1 MITYNDIRITND
13 YPRLLSID
21 IVDETDA
28 IEDVTVV
35 FYSDMGD
42 DGTYDSEKAYR
53 HEIVPETE
61 DVHHYHVELSVEG
74 IKEECDMEI
83 GSFDKALFYVIINTE
98 DATTEELHTYT
109 AVIPDW
115 LAVYN
120 AGMPFVAQIAAF
132 GFDKCD
138 HASGFEEFIVLWN
151 ALKLAFSSGD
161 YAQINMLWN
170 KFLRFIG
177 TSSSSVTGCPC
188 SN

>member
-13 YPRLLSID
+13 YPRLISID
-21 IVDETDA
+21 IVDETDT

-53 HEIVPETE
+53 HEINPETE
-61 DVHHYHVELSVEG
+61 DAHHYHVELSVEG
-74 IKEECDMEI
+74 INEECDMEI

-98 DATTEELHTYT
+98 DATSEELHTYT

-120 AGMPFVAQIAAF
+120 AGMPFVAQIASL

-138 HASGFEEFIVLWN
+138 HASGFEEFIILWN

-161 YAQINMLWN
+161 YAQISMLWN
-170 KFLRFIG
+170 KFLRFTG
-177 TSSSSVTGCPC
+177 TGPAAVTGCPC

>member
-13 YPRLLSID
+13 YPRLISID
-21 IVDETDA
+21 IVDETDT

-53 HEIVPETE
+53 HEINPETE
-61 DVHHYHVELSVEG
+61 DANHYHVELSVEG

-98 DATTEELHTYT
+98 DATSEELHTYT

-120 AGMPFVAQIAAF
+120 AGMPFVAQIASL

-138 HASGFEEFIVLWN
+138 HASGFEEFIILWN

-161 YAQINMLWN
+161 YAQISMLWN
-170 KFLRFIG
+170 KFLRFTG
-177 TSSSSVTGCPC
+177 TGSAAVTGCPC